1 MALSM
6 RNPKRKT
13 EQERCYKGIQ
23 LVYMKLERA
32 WGVERARINYK
43 GVGV

>member
-1 MALSM
+1 MVLSM

-23 LVYMKLERA
+23 LVHEIRERGSRETIKK
-32 WGVERARINYK
+32 WEFNYIS
-43 GVGV
+43 